1 MKNTSILLLFS
12 FLCLLV
18 PQKAPAGDKDKY
30 YAKRQQM
37 VNEQIIAR
45 GIDSPEVIKAM
56 RKVPRHFFIPKAK
69 RHSAYIDSPVPI
81 GEGQTISQPFIVALM
96 TQLLE
101 PAPGHRIL
109 EIGTGSGYQA
119 AILAELAAEVYTIEI
134 IESLGRRAEKTLK
147 ILGYENIVVKTGDGY
162 KGWPE
167 KAPFDSIIV
176 TCAPEK
182 IPRPLVDQ
190 LTNGGRLVLPVG
202 RRGGVQRLI
211 IGIKKGGKLETRD
224 VLPVRFVPMI
234 KGDR

>member
-1 MKNTSILLLFS
+1 MKNAAILLLFS
-12 FLCLLV
+12 FIFLLV

-69 RHSAYIDSPVPI
+69 RHSSYIDSPVPI

-96 TQLLE
+96 TQILE

-147 ILGYENIVVKTGDGY
+147 ILGYENIFVKIGNGY

-202 RRGGVQRLI
+202 RRGGVQSLI
-211 IGIKKGGKLETRD
+211 IGIKKGERLETRD

-234 KGDR
+234 KGD

>member
-1 MKNTSILLLFS
+1 MKNAAILLLFS
-12 FLCLLV
+12 FIFLLV

-69 RHSAYIDSPVPI
+69 RHSSYIDSPVPI

-96 TQLLE
+96 TQILE
-101 PAPGHRIL
+101 PAPDHRIL

-119 AILAELAAEVYTIEI
+119 AIMAELAAEVYTIEI
-134 IESLGRRAEKTLK
+134 IESLGKRAEKTLK
-147 ILGYENIVVKTGDGY
+147 ILGYENIFVKIGDGY

-202 RRGGVQRLI
+202 RRGGVQSLM
-211 IGIKKGGKLETRD
+211 IGIKKGERLETRD

-234 KGDR
+234 KGD